1 MRDNQQNDKIEYVA
15 ADDRIIGVAFKWSL
29 IVIVIIS
36 AIAAIIVLVF
46 KTKSPEQV
54 IENNSPVEP
63 PKPLVQ
69 SSINR
74 PEVVF
79 TDITLTAGIDFIHT
93 NGATGEKLLPET
105 MGSGCAFLD
114 YDNDSD
120 QDIIFINAAPWPHNL
135 IYDLPSP
142 IALYRNDGSGKFENV
157 TSEAG
162 LAISLYGTGI
172 ACGDIDNDGDIDLF
186 IAALGSNHLL
196 INNDG
201 VFTDVTI
208 QAGVAG
214 DESAWS
220 TSAGFLDYDNDG
232 LLDLFVCNYVRW
244 SRDIDIKLNFTLNGT
259 DRAYG
264 PPLLY
269 AGTNSILYHNNGDG
283 SFTDVTE
290 SAGIDVKNP
299 ATFEPMGKAL
309 ATTFVDVDQ
318 DGNIDI
324 VVAND
329 TVQNFLFQ
337 NNGNGTFTE
346 VGAVTGLAFDT
357 MGSATGAM
365 GIDAAIARNDGQ
377 LAVGI
382 ANFAN
387 EQSSFYVQQPG
398 NPWQFAD
405 MSSVEGIGSPS
416 RLKLSFGL
424 FFFDY
429 DLDGWVDLLQA
440 NGHLEQEI
448 NEIQSSQHYRQAPQL
463 FWNCGPSAKACFAA
477 VPESQ
482 LGDLA
487 TPIVGRSAVYAD
499 IDSDGDLD
507 VLITQTGARPL
518 LLRNEQ
524 QTNHHWL
531 RVKLVGTKVNADA
544 IGAWVELT
552 SDGFV
557 QRKQVMPTRS
567 YLSQVELPITFGLGD
582 AEKVDSLKVHWP
594 DGSTQIVAVDSVD
607 NTIIVKQ
614 EID

>member
-1 MRDNQQNDKIEYVA
+1 
-15 ADDRIIGVAFKWSL
+15 VAFKWSML
-29 IVIVIIS
+29 VIVILA
-36 AIAAIIVLVF
+36 AIAVIIVLVL
-46 KTKSPEQV
+46 KTKAPEV
-54 IENNSPVEP
+54 VVENNSPVEP

-69 SSINR
+69 SSANR
-74 PEVVF
+74 PEVRF
-79 TDITLTAGIDFIHT
+79 TDITIEAGIGFVHN

-120 QDIIFINAAPWPHNL
+120 QDIIFINAAPWPHND
-135 IYDLPSP
+135 IDDLPSP

-157 TSEAG
+157 TAQAG
-162 LAISLYGTGI
+162 LNIRLYGTGI

-186 IAALGSNHLL
+186 IAALGSNHLF

-201 VFTDVTI
+201 VFTDVTT

-232 LLDLFVCNYVRW
+232 LLDLFVCNYVKW
-244 SRDIDIKLNFTLNGT
+244 SQEIDKQLNFTLNGR

-269 AGTNSILYHNNGDG
+269 QGTSNTLYHNNGNG
-283 SFTDVTE
+283 TFTDVTE
-290 SAGIDVKNP
+290 SAGINVKNP
-299 ATFEPMGKAL
+299 ATFELMGKSL
-309 ATTFVDVDQ
+309 ATTFADFDM

-346 VGAVTGLAFDT
+346 VGAVTGIAFNI

-365 GIDAAIARNDGQ
+365 GIDAAITLNDGQ
-377 LAVGI
+377 IAVAI

-387 EQSSFYVQQPG
+387 EPSSLYVQRSG
-398 NPWQFAD
+398 SPWQFAD
-405 MSSVEGIGSPS
+405 VSSAEGIGSPS

-463 FWNCGPSAKACFAA
+463 FWNCGPSANACFAA

-482 LGDLA
+482 MGDLA
-487 TPIVGRSAVYAD
+487 KPIVGRSAVYGD

-507 VLITQTGARPL
+507 VLITQTGGSPL
-518 LLRNEQ
+518 LLRNDQ
-524 QTNHHWL
+524 KTNHHWL
-531 RVKLVGTKVNADA
+531 RVKLVGTKVNSDA
-544 IGAWVELT
+544 IGSWVELST
-552 SDGFV
+552 DGVV

-567 YLSQVELPITFGLGD
+567 YLSQVELPISFGLGD
-582 AEKVDSLKVHWP
+582 AEQIDSLTVFWP
-594 DGSTQIVAVDSVD
+594 DGSTQSVLVEEVDTFI
-607 NTIIVKQ
+607 TIHQ
-614 EID
+614 LAD

>member
-1 MRDNQQNDKIEYVA
+1 MNDRQPDEKVEYVA
-15 ADDRIIGVAFKWSL
+15 VDDRIIGVAFKWSML
-29 IVIVIIS
+29 VIVILA
-36 AIAAIIVLVF
+36 AIAVIIVLVL
-46 KTKSPEQV
+46 KTKAPEV
-54 IENNSPVEP
+54 VVENNSPVEP

-69 SSINR
+69 SSANR
-74 PEVVF
+74 PEVRF
-79 TDITLTAGIDFIHT
+79 TDITIEAGIGFVHN

-135 IYDLPSP
+135 IYDSPSP

-157 TSEAG
+157 TAQAG
-162 LAISLYGTGI
+162 LNISLYGTGI

-186 IAALGSNHLL
+186 IAALGSNHLF

-201 VFTDVTI
+201 VFTDVTT

-269 AGTNSILYHNNGDG
+269 AGTNNTLYHNNGDG
-283 SFTDVTE
+283 TFTDVTA

-329 TVQNFLFQ
+329 TVQNFLLQ

-346 VGAVTGLAFDT
+346 VGAVTGIAFDT

-387 EQSSFYVQQPG
+387 EQSSLYVQQPG

-448 NEIQSSQHYRQAPQL
+448 NEIQSSQSYRQAPQL

-487 TPIVGRSAVYAD
+487 TPIVGRSAAYAD

-507 VLITQTGARPL
+507 VLITQTGAGPL
-518 LLRNEQ
+518 LLRNDQ

-544 IGAWVELT
+544 IGAWVEL
-552 SDGFV
+552 SAGGIV

-582 AEKVDSLKVHWP
+582 AETVESLKVLWP
-594 DGSTQIVAVDSVD
+594 DGSEQSVQIVELDT
-607 NTIIVKQ
+607 TITVKQ
-614 EID
+614 LIE